1 MDVLGTGRREWNVL
15 GTRGPFPL
23 FAGKK
28 TSEDGV
34 AWHGEEL
41 VSDVII
47 YLSAQLYYSAVLLLR
62 QMEDKWSA
70 GKSWW
75 YLLKHAVDYD

>member
-1 MDVLGTGRREWNVL
+1 
-15 GTRGPFPL
+15 
-23 FAGKK
+23 
-28 TSEDGV
+28 
-34 AWHGEEL
+34 
-41 VSDVII
+41 
-47 YLSAQLYYSAVLLLR
+47 LYYSAVLLLR

>member
-28 TSEDGV
+28 TSEDGA

-47 YLSAQLYYSAVLLLR
+47 YLSAQL
-62 QMEDKWSA
+62 
-70 GKSWW
+70 
-75 YLLKHAVDYD
+75 